1 MQKRNH
7 DISVYPG
14 PSMKPIY
21 LIIALAVCVLTPDL
35 SHADVIHFKTGGQ
48 REVVILSETDE
59 IITYRDPSTNSEM
72 RLPRNLIDRIERTGS
87 DSGQE
92 VGRRA
97 RSAFDNGQ
105 PEEAFKI
112 IIEAAKTSPGD
123 AATLAQIFP
132 SLISRQIASS
142 RARLASEPNAAVA
155 GYELALKTLR
165 DPALKAL
172 DKPAGSFDS
181 MIVTANNELAQVWA
195 DAATKQPADALPMLR
210 KATELAP
217 ANIEYQ
223 LRLAAVAKA
232 AGDNATA
239 QSALK
244 AVIASPDARAEQK
257 AMADAQIQ
265 GLGVTPSSSQTPQ
278 TIASPTPV
286 EVFPMN
292 NTSNVTPP
300 GTMPPPSQ
308 TAQTAPGSSNITPE
322 QVQESA
328 KGMVD
333 RVKHFFTTFKWNE
346 LPGQMSGW
354 FQSAIQAGVHIL
366 VGILAAVWLLL
377 YALPNWFLKMRS
389 KHGDIAAAESRQ
401 IAKRYGIFALFPYL
415 LKARKAGPTKNK
427 CPFCNKGIDNIEAYR
442 DLNFYVCPHCQENI
456 TPIYDLKD
464 YISHLIQQLDFE
476 SRRVKDKGSE
486 SVVERDAM
494 QKLVR
499 AVLTLAVRRRA
510 SDIHLDTESDGTAKL
525 RSRIDGLMYD
535 MITLP
540 KGVAIAF
547 ISALKIMAT
556 LDITE
561 RRTPQDGK
569 ASLWV
574 DKNDLDL
581 RINTSP
587 ASQGEKVSI
596 RILNQKSI
604 QVDPSRL
611 GLEGDNL
618 EKFQRSIHR
627 PHGVIIVTGPSGSGK
642 STTLYVA
649 LNEINTGEKNI
660 VTIEDPIEYQLKG
673 ISQMQVNPAANFTFA
688 TGLRSILRQ
697 DPDVIMVGEI
707 RDKETAVIAVESAMT
722 GHLVFTTLHTID
734 APTAFGRLADMAV
747 DSRRLAES
755 VICVLGQRLVRTI
768 CPICRKAYKP
778 KKADLEMLELAD
790 STIEFVHGSGCDNC
804 LNTGYQGRLGV
815 FEFLMPDDAIR
826 EVLETRAQ
834 VSVLRELARKTGYR
848 PMRDEGILRIN
859 QGVTTVEEVI
869 RVTI

>member
-1 MQKRNH
+1 
-7 DISVYPG
+7 
-14 PSMKPIY
+14 MKPPY
-21 LIIALAVCVLTPDL
+21 LFVAVAFLLLPDL
-35 SHADVIHFKTGGQ
+35 LHADVIYFKTGGK
-48 REVVILSETDE
+48 REAVIVSETDE
-59 IITYRDPSTNSEM
+59 TITYRDPSTNSEM
-72 RLPRNLIDRIERTGS
+72 RLPRNLIDRIERSENETP
-87 DSGQE
+87 GQTAA
-92 VGRRA
+92 RLA

-105 PEEAFKI
+105 AEEAFKI
-112 IIEAAKTSPGD
+112 IVEAVKTSPGD
-123 AATLAQIFP
+123 AATLAQVFP
-132 SLISRQIASS
+132 GLISRQVATS
-142 RARLASEPNAAVA
+142 RARLATEPNVAVA
-155 GYELALKTLR
+155 GYELAINTLR
-165 DPALKAL
+165 DPAVKAL
-172 DKPAGSFDS
+172 DNPPGTLENLAKNATD
-181 MIVTANNELAQVWA
+181 ELAKVWA

-217 ANIEYQ
+217 ESVEYQ
-223 LRLAAVAKA
+223 LRLAAAAKA
-232 AGDNATA
+232 AGDMPTA
-239 QSALK
+239 QAALR
-244 AVIASPDARAEQK
+244 AVIANPNARAEQK
-257 AMADAQIQ
+257 AMADAQMQ
-265 GLGVTPSSSQTPQ
+265 GLGVTPSASNPPQPVATPPP
-278 TIASPTPV
+278 AA
-286 EVFPMN
+286 VFGGN
-292 NTSNVTPP
+292 NLPGVTPA
-300 GTMPPPSQ
+300 TALATPSQ
-308 TAQTAPGSSNITPE
+308 TAQTAPGSGNLNPQ
-322 QVQESA
+322 QVQETA
-328 KGMVD
+328 KGFVEQT
-333 RVKHFFTTFKWNE
+333 KSFFTNFKWNE
-346 LPGQMSGW
+346 LPGQLSGW
-354 FQSAIQAGVHIL
+354 FQSAIQAGLHIL
-366 VGILAAVWLLL
+366 IGILAAVWLIL

-389 KHGDIAAAESRQ
+389 KRGDIAAAESRRSAQ
-401 IAKRYGIFALFPYL
+401 RYGFFALFPYL
-415 LKARKAGPTKNK
+415 VKARKAGPSKNK
-427 CPFCNKGIDNIEAYR
+427 CPFCNKAIDNIEAYR

-464 YISHLIQQLDFE
+464 YIAHLIQQLDFE
-476 SRRVKDKGSE
+476 SRRVKDRGSE

-510 SDIHLDTESDGTAKL
+510 SDIHLDTEADGTAKL

-561 RRTPQDGK
+561 RRMPQDGK

-734 APTAFGRLADMAV
+734 APTAFGRLSDMNV

-755 VICVLGQRLVRTI
+755 VICILGQRLVRTI
-768 CPICRKAYKP
+768 CPICRKPYKP
-778 KKADLEMLELAD
+778 KKTDLDLLGLAD
-790 STIEFVHGSGCDNC
+790 SSMEFIHGSGCDNC